1 MVIVINK
8 PLLTFEKYQDL
19 GGTVLEPD
27 FEKLESDAED
37 VINPLINF
45 FYLHKDIDTDR
56 DEERVWL
63 VRKAITLQ
71 IDFTSRLGSSTP
83 DEMTKNDVKSVS
95 IDGTSVSTDT
105 SPLDSTTDGIYNVAL
120 EYLYRSGLL
129 FRGVPS
135 C

>member
-1 MVIVINK
+1 MINK
-8 PLLTFEKYQDL
+8 PLLTFEKYHDL
-19 GGTVLEPD
+19 GGTVLKPD
-27 FEKLESDAED
+27 FKKLEHDAED

-63 VRKAITLQ
+63 VQKAIALQ

-95 IDGTSVSTDT
+95 IDGTSVSTGL
-105 SPLDSTTDGIYNVAL
+105 SPLSFTQQGVYTVAL
-120 EYLYRSGLL
+120 DYLYRSGLL
-129 FRGVPS
+129 FRGIPS

>member
-1 MVIVINK
+1 MINK
-8 PLLTFEKYQDL
+8 PLLTFEKYYDL
-19 GGTVLEPD
+19 GGTVSEPD

-37 VINPLINF
+37 VINPLIGF
-45 FYLHKDIDTDR
+45 FYQHKDIDTDL

-95 IDGTSVSTDT
+95 IDGTSVSTGL
-105 SPLDSTTDGIYNVAL
+105 SPLNFTQHGVYTVAL
-120 EYLYRSGLL
+120 NYLYRSGLL

>member
-1 MVIVINK
+1 MINK
-8 PLLTFEKYQDL
+8 PLLTFEKYHDL
-19 GGTVLEPD
+19 GGIVPEPD

-45 FYLHKDIDTDR
+45 FYQHKDIDTDL

-83 DEMTKNDVKSVS
+83 DEMTKTMLKAS
-95 IDGTSVSTDT
+95 
-105 SPLDSTTDGIYNVAL
+105 AL
-120 EYLYRSGLL
+120 TAQAYLRIH
-129 FRGVPS
+129 RR
-135 C
+135 

>member
-1 MVIVINK
+1 MINK
-8 PLLTFEKYQDL
+8 PLLTFEKYYDL
-19 GGTVLEPD
+19 GGTVSEPD

-37 VINPLINF
+37 VINPLIGF
-45 FYLHKDIDTDR
+45 FYQHKDIDTDL

>member
-1 MVIVINK
+1 MINK
-8 PLLTFEKYQDL
+8 PLLTFEKYYDL
-19 GGTVLEPD
+19 GGTVSEPD

-37 VINPLINF
+37 VINPLIGF
-45 FYLHKDIDTDR
+45 FYQHKDIDTDL

-129 FRGVPS
+129 FRGVTS

>member
-1 MVIVINK
+1 MINK
-8 PLLTFEKYQDL
+8 PLLTFNRYHDL
-19 GGTVLEPD
+19 GGTVPESD

-37 VINPLINF
+37 VINPLIGF
-45 FYLHKDIDTDR
+45 FYQHKDIDTDL

-95 IDGTSVSTDT
+95 IDGTSVSTGL
-105 SPLDSTTDGIYNVAL
+105 SPLSFTQHGVYTVAL
-120 EYLYRSGLL
+120 NYLYRSGLL
-129 FRGVPS
+129 FRGVTHA
-135 C
+135 